1 MTEEREAELEALR
14 RQVYDARELPI
25 PAVRAAKKDQAA
37 AGEGK
42 QAEVRPELIPEPV
55 HVGHDKR
62 L

>member
-1 MTEEREAELEALR
+1 MTEERKAELEALR
-14 RQVYDARELPI
+14 KQVYDARGLPI
-25 PAVRAAKKDQAA
+25 PAVRGENMSKAA

-42 QAEVRPELIPEPV
+42 QAEVRPELIPEHV